1 VDHDDAT
8 AMFSAYCDKQ
18 LGVPERAAL
27 DEHLQSCLV
36 CRRELA
42 KFEATVESVHK
53 LHPMSAPPDFVAGV
67 RDRIHK
73 RSRGRFFRPGQRGR
87 MPIEVVSLVTL
98 GVVLAVY
105 LVVQLLHPQLRLP

>member
-1 VDHDDAT
+1 VDHDEAT
-8 AMFSAYCDKQ
+8 AMFSAYCDQQ
-18 LGVPERAAL
+18 LGAVERAAL
-27 DEHLQSCLV
+27 DEHLKTCLV
-36 CRRELA
+36 CRRELQR
-42 KFEATVESVHK
+42 FQQTVESVGR

-73 RSRGRFFRPGQRGR
+73 RSHGRFFRPGQRGR
-87 MPIEVVSLVTL
+87 MPFEVVSLVTL